1 MPDEN
6 EALIERIRQGDEN
19 AMAEFI
25 QKTRPQLAAFISR
38 KLGATLQR
46 KVEPDD
52 IIQEVSQA
60 ACKSL
65 SDMELGDRDPFSWLC
80 QIAERRIMDAGR
92 HFNAQKRDANRET
105 PASAAGGDS
114 GGDIFDFIRASFT
127 TPSQAFSRNAREEKL
142 AQALAEL
149 SPTQQEVLRLR
160 YVENLP
166 SKEIA
171 EKVGKSDAS
180 VRVMLTRSLKK
191 LEQILGEEP
200 HG

>member
-1 MPDEN
+1 MSDDN
-6 EALIERIRQGDEN
+6 QALIERIRKGDEN

-25 QKTRPQLAAFISR
+25 QKTRPQLTAFVAR

-46 KVEPDD
+46 KIEADD
-52 IIQEVSQA
+52 IIQEVSHI
-60 ACKSL
+60 ACNSL
-65 SDMELGDRDPFSWLC
+65 AEMELDDRDPFSWLC
-80 QIAERRIMDAGR
+80 QIAERRVIDAGR
-92 HFNAQKRDANRET
+92 HFNAKKRDASRET
-105 PASAAGGDS
+105 PASAAGNDG
-114 GGDIFDFIRASFT
+114 GGDLFDFIRASFT
-127 TPSQAFSRNAREEKL
+127 TPSQAFSRNVREEKL
-142 AQALAEL
+142 TQALAEL
-149 SPTQQEVLRLR
+149 SQTQQDVLRMR

-166 SKEIA
+166 SKQIA